1 MQTDASCCDLSAPSL
16 PPRPRAESAP
26 ERSVIAD
33 KLHAGTA
40 EYRRA
45 CLALFLGGFA
55 TFSLLYNLQPLM
67 PLLAHGF
74 GLSPA
79 LASGAVSAATIAL
92 AAALIPAAILADRVG
107 RKPVMVGALSLST
120 VFTLVGAFAGDFHS
134 LLVSRALLGM
144 TLAGLPAVAMAYL
157 SEEFAPTS
165 LARAMGLYISG
176 NALGGLCGRFLAALI
191 AEHADWRVAL
201 VCMAA
206 SSTLTTLL
214 FWRLLPPSRH
224 FQPIQVA
231 VADVLGNA
239 RKTFADGGL
248 RLLFAMG
255 FLLMGCF
262 TSLYNYLGFRL
273 VAPPFS
279 LSPAQ
284 IGMVF
289 LLYLVGIVASNLG
302 ARLVDRFGRVVTL
315 RAMVA
320 LMLAGLA
327 MSVAP
332 QLPVLV
338 VGVGI
343 FTFGF
348 FAGHSV
354 AASWVGRR
362 PAPAR
367 ALAAAIYLCCYYVGA
382 SLIGT
387 VSGLAWQFDG
397 WIGVA
402 GCLGGGL
409 LVAALIG
416 WRLGRVV

>member
-176 NALGGLCGRFLAALI
+176 NALGGLCGRFLAVLI

-201 VCMAA
+201 FCLAA
-206 SSTLTTLL
+206 SSTLTT
-214 FWRLLPPSRH
+214 
-224 FQPIQVA
+224 
-231 VADVLGNA
+231 
-239 RKTFADGGL
+239 
-248 RLLFAMG
+248 
-255 FLLMGCF
+255 
-262 TSLYNYLGFRL
+262 
-273 VAPPFS
+273 
-279 LSPAQ
+279 
-284 IGMVF
+284 
-289 LLYLVGIVASNLG
+289 
-302 ARLVDRFGRVVTL
+302 
-315 RAMVA
+315 
-320 LMLAGLA
+320 
-327 MSVAP
+327 
-332 QLPVLV
+332 
-338 VGVGI
+338 
-343 FTFGF
+343 
-348 FAGHSV
+348 
-354 AASWVGRR
+354 
-362 PAPAR
+362 
-367 ALAAAIYLCCYYVGA
+367 
-382 SLIGT
+382 
-387 VSGLAWQFDG
+387 
-397 WIGVA
+397 
-402 GCLGGGL
+402 
-409 LVAALIG
+409 
-416 WRLGRVV
+416 